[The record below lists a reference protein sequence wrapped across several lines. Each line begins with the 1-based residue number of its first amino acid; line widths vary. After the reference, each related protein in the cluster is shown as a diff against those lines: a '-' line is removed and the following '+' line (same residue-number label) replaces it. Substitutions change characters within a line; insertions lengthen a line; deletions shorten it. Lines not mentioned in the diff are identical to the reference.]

1 MNKVTSIVIKLI
13 IVVSILT
20 VATCIFINKKI
31 SEKPALSDEV
41 TSSTSVTTTKVT
53 ETSASKAQSTQTS
66 AETKVSETSAT
77 STENTEAS
85 QTSQVTIATTEKITE
100 TSQVQEVMYYL
111 NTYRHKFHRPDCPSV
126 QEMNPQNRQAF
137 YGTREQAIAD
147 GYDPCKN
154 CKP

>member
-41 TSSTSVTTTKVT
+41 TSSTSVITTKVT
-53 ETSASKAQSTQTS
+53 ETSAASKAQSTQTS

-77 STENTEAS
+77 STENTEAT
-85 QTSQVTIATTEKITE
+85 QATVTTTEKVTE

-126 QEMNPQNRQAF
+126 QEMNPKNRQAF

>member
-41 TSSTSVTTTKVT
+41 TSSTSVTTTKVI
-53 ETSASKAQSTQTS
+53 EISVSKAQSTQTS
-66 AETKVSETSAT
+66 ASTKASETSAT

-85 QTSQVTIATTEKITE
+85 QTSQVTVATTEKITE

-137 YGTREQAIAD
+137 YGTREQAVAD